1 MSYSLRI
8 RRFFRAPWPDK
19 VHGIRYRFK
28 RAWSRVLPSVPL
40 LVWLPYGGWW
50 LAGDDKMGDA
60 VFTGNF
66 EDGER
71 QFIQGFLKPGMTVL
85 DIGAHYGFYTVLAAK
100 IVGPTGRVMSFEPSR
115 RERERLLVH
124 LRLNRILDRV
134 SVFPVALGRETA
146 ESTLY
151 VVAGR
156 DTGCNSFRP
165 PAVTEPSRAIQV
177 PVTSLDAFLALQN
190 VACVDFIKMDVEG
203 AELGVLEGA
212 EGLLGRRPRPVIVA
226 ELADSRT
233 LPWGYSASAIYDSLV
248 AKSYRWFAI
257 TQDGKLRG
265 CPRTDQFGT
274 NLVAFPDE
282 RVAETNTFQ

>member
-1 MSYSLRI
+1 MSDTLRI
-8 RRFFRAPWPDK
+8 RRFFGPTWADK
-19 VHGIRYRFK
+19 VQGIRYRFK

-50 LAGDDKMGDA
+50 VAGDDEMDDA

-66 EDGER
+66 EDSER
-71 QFIQGFLKPGMTVL
+71 RFIQGFLKPGMTVL
-85 DIGAHYGFYTVLAAK
+85 DIGAHHGFYTMLAAK
-100 IVGPTGRVMSFEPSR
+100 MVGRTGRVMGFEPSP

-124 LRLNRILDRV
+124 LRLNRLLDRV
-134 SVFPVALGRETA
+134 SIFLVALGRETA

-156 DTGCNSFRP
+156 DTGCNSLRP
-165 PAVTEPSRAIQV
+165 PAVTEPTQTIQV
-177 PVTSLDAFLALQN
+177 PVTSLDTFLAQQN
-190 VACVDFIKMDVEG
+190 VARVDFIKMDVEG

-212 EGLLGRRPRPVIVA
+212 EDLLGRCPRPVILA

-233 LPWGYSASAIYDSLV
+233 LPWGYSASAIYDLLA
-248 AKSYRWFAI
+248 AKDYRWFAI
-257 TQDGKLRG
+257 TQDGKLRA
-265 CPRTDQFGT
+265 CSRTDQFGT

-282 RVAETNTFQ
+282 RMAETIAFQ